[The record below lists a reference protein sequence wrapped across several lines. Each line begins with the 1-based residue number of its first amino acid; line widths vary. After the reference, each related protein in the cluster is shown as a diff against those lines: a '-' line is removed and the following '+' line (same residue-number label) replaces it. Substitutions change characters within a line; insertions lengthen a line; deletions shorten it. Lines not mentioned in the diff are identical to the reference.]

1 MQQDDLMNQLMR
13 MIPEDLRND
22 KKILRQTYKKF
33 KHLINL
39 KKDFSVLDSSGNI
52 ITFKQKGEYNRPH
65 LTSII
70 NQQSK
75 KYMPVVSSKRKFFEL
90 PEDSGITSL
99 IEEGDDTVLLNYK

>member
-1 MQQDDLMNQLMR
+1 MR

-39 KKDFSVLDSSGNI
+39 KKDFSVVDSSGNI
-52 ITFKQKGEYNRPH
+52 ISYKEKGEFNRPH

-70 NQQSK
+70 NQKSK
-75 KYMPVVSSKRKFFEL
+75 RYIPVVSSKESFLKSPNQL
-90 PEDSGITSL
+90 
-99 IEEGDDTVLLNYK
+99 V